1 MSNPNCSCKIQLI
14 LTEDELLIISNSL
27 VSYIREL
34 EDSNQQLV
42 GDTLK
47 KVRGILESI
56 KDIK

>member
-14 LTEDELLIISNSL
+14 LTEEELLIISNSL

-34 EDSNQQLV
+34 EDSNQELV
-42 GDTLK
+42 GDTLR
-47 KVRGILESI
+47 KVRGTLESI